1 MRWILDVVNRRKEKS
16 HANAIKKAKQ
26 DANMIFQIKEYN
38 SHMWLTCN
46 GELVA
51 PFTLLLMNDEY
62 VDECISLVNSIRE
75 LYVERITND
84 EI

>member
-1 MRWILDVVNRRKEKS
+1 MSWLSNIISKRKEKL
-16 HANAIKKAKQ
+16 HANSIKKAKE
-26 DANMIFQIKEYN
+26 DASTIFQIKEYN

-62 VDECISLVNSIRE
+62 VDECISLVNNIRE
-75 LYVERITND
+75 LYVERITNT

>member
-1 MRWILDVVNRRKEKS
+1 MSWILDVVNRRKEKS

-26 DANMIFQIKEYN
+26 DANVIFQIKEYD

-62 VDECISLVNSIRE
+62 VDECISLVNNIRE
-75 LYVERITND
+75 LYVERITNS